1 MEIEQKSIN
10 LNIKW
15 GKESLTVDI
24 NNGEDLDSLRG
35 RLYSVTLVQPD
46 KQKLMFKGKFLKEG
60 GVLLKDLGLTE
71 VSLLEFADY
80 ADGTAGNASAW
91 YPAESGAECWEAGLL

>member
-15 GKESLTVDI
+15 GKESFTVDI
-24 NNGEDLDSLRG
+24 NNSEDLESLRA
-35 RLYSVTLVQPD
+35 RLYSLTFVQPD

-60 GVLLKDLGLTE
+60 GILLRDLGLSD
-71 VSLLEFADY
+71 VS
-80 ADGTAGNASAW
+80 
-91 YPAESGAECWEAGLL
+91 

>member
-15 GKESLTVDI
+15 GKESFNVEI
-24 NNGEDLDSLRG
+24 NNSEDLESLRG
-35 RLYSVTLVQPD
+35 RLYSLTFVQPD

-60 GVLLKDLGLTE
+60 SLLLKDLGLAD
-71 VSLLEFADY
+71 VS
-80 ADGTAGNASAW
+80 
-91 YPAESGAECWEAGLL
+91 